1 MRGNKSGAPPDWRK
15 NASRKERSARRVGS
29 KTVLSASSA
38 APPLLRAS
46 RPAARAS
53 TKGWPAGMV
62 NTFGPGC
69 VSLMA

>member
-53 TKGWPAGMV
+53 R
-62 NTFGPGC
+62 
-69 VSLMA
+69 